1 MSPSSWSWSWPS
13 ASVSLSAVSVVA
25 VVVDVD
31 VDIGDGA
38 SGQCRCHC
46 RPGGRCLCWSR
57 HPSDGDIVVVV
68 IVVCR
73 AGHDFAVVDVL
84 VEVIGMVSFR
94 QSIQI
99 IS

>member
-1 MSPSSWSWSWPS
+1 
-13 ASVSLSAVSVVA
+13 
-25 VVVDVD
+25 
-31 VDIGDGA
+31 
-38 SGQCRCHC
+38 
-46 RPGGRCLCWSR
+46 
-57 HPSDGDIVVVV
+57 VV